1 MRDFSELA
9 SVDLEIS
16 LWLLDSQQQLLQ
28 LVVAERPVQ
37 PAAGC
42 RVYQIIFNCGG
53 QLWLY
58 EPDIREPLP
67 RSGIK
72 KRRKHTLPSSGN
84 FGFPLP

>member
-9 SVDLEIS
+9 SIDLEIS
-16 LWLLDSQQQLLQ
+16 LWLLDPQQKLLQ

-42 RVYQIIFNCGG
+42 RVYQIILDCGG
-53 QLWLY
+53 QLRLY

-67 RSGIK
+67 RCGIK
-72 KRRKHTLPSSGN
+72 ERRKYTLPRCGH